1 MESKGKHAIHLAVK
15 RAPVV
20 SQQPL
25 PDRHD
30 PDRVAREKADAAL
43 FAAEVLVQTASL
55 ARHLRLC
62 LGADM
67 GGRLV
72 LFDGRKGAA

>member
-1 MESKGKHAIHLAVK
+1 MQSKGKHVRNLTVK

-30 PDRVAREKADAAL
+30 PDRVAREKADDAL
-43 FAAEVLVQTASL
+43 FAAEVLIQTASL

-62 LGADM
+62 LGVDM

-72 LFDGRKGAA
+72 LFDGRRGVA